1 MNKITIVTIV
11 VLITLLAGIYYY
23 FSGKEYVIQLSE
35 TDIQSKLEEKLPLTK
50 SYFFIIQITL
60 DNPRVHLENG
70 SDMVS
75 VGLDVV
81 FNITLNKSP
90 KPIGGTLDV
99 SGGVLYLAEKGEF
112 YLTNPIIDNLTVQ
125 GIAQKYVDKAN
136 RALSKALAEYY
147 KNNPIY
153 TLHVTDMKQAV
164 AKLAL
169 KDVVVQNKQLV
180 ITLGI

>member
-1 MNKITIVTIV
+1 
-11 VLITLLAGIYYY
+11 
-23 FSGKEYVIQLSE
+23 
-35 TDIQSKLEEKLPLTK
+35 
-50 SYFFIIQITL
+50 
-60 DNPRVHLENG
+60 
-70 SDMVS
+70 MVS
-75 VGLDVV
+75 VGLDVI
-81 FNITLNKSP
+81 FNITLNKNP

-112 YLTNPIIDNLTVQ
+112 YLTNPIINNLTVQ

-136 RALSKALAEYY
+136 KALSKALAEYY

-153 TLHVTDMKQAV
+153 TLHVTDMKQTA